1 MKILFKNI
9 TALNKDEYLELIKFH
24 GKKNN
29 LKYYSYTAVMGLI
42 LIIGMSYQIILKNY
56 VSLILLALIFIGFL
70 AYRFIEPYRKS
81 EKEIKD
87 EKIQGNLINTYIFY
101 DENFVVKNKYGK
113 DTLKYRK
120 LFKVYENNNAF
131 YLYIN
136 KEDVFIMEKDK
147 FEIGNSEDFKEF
159 ISKKIGYKFKSQSQ
173 S

>member
-70 AYRFIEPYRKS
+70 L
-81 EKEIKD
+81 
-87 EKIQGNLINTYIFY
+87 NLTLPIFS
-101 DENFVVKNKYGK
+101 
-113 DTLKYRK
+113 
-120 LFKVYENNNAF
+120 
-131 YLYIN
+131 I
-136 KEDVFIMEKDK
+136 
-147 FEIGNSEDFKEF
+147 SF
-159 ISKKIGYKFKSQSQ
+159 ISKGDDIH
-173 S
+173 

>member
-56 VSLILLALIFIGFL
+56 VLLILLALIFIGFL

-81 EKEIKD
+81 EKEIKG

-120 LFKVYENNNAF
+120 LFKVYENTNAF

-159 ISKKIGYKFKSQSQ
+159 ISKKIGYKFKS
-173 S
+173 

>member
-70 AYRFIEPYRKS
+70 AYRFIEPYNY
-81 EKEIKD
+81 I
-87 EKIQGNLINTYIFY
+87 IINLI
-101 DENFVVKNKYGK
+101 EN
-113 DTLKYRK
+113 RK
-120 LFKVYENNNAF
+120 
-131 YLYIN
+131 
-136 KEDVFIMEKDK
+136 
-147 FEIGNSEDFKEF
+147 
-159 ISKKIGYKFKSQSQ
+159 KK
-173 S
+173 

>member
-70 AYRFIEPYRKS
+70 AYRFIEPYS
-81 EKEIKD
+81 CLLYTSKESILYFIKFF
-87 EKIQGNLINTYIFY
+87 LS
-101 DENFVVKNKYGK
+101 
-113 DTLKYRK
+113 R
-120 LFKVYENNNAF
+120 
-131 YLYIN
+131 
-136 KEDVFIMEKDK
+136 
-147 FEIGNSEDFKEF
+147 
-159 ISKKIGYKFKSQSQ
+159 
-173 S
+173 